1 MLNPFKKG
9 HQYNVAKNSF
19 VIRINLLDGTST
31 EFNLQPNVTGNDCL
45 DKVAQTLEMDLQE
58 VDYHSHTMHHVVEMI
73 RTFCCTPSTMGAFRD
88 CCLAC

>member
-45 DKVAQTLEMDLQE
+45 DKVAQTL
-58 VDYHSHTMHHVVEMI
+58 
-73 RTFCCTPSTMGAFRD
+73 
-88 CCLAC
+88 

>member
-1 MLNPFKKG
+1 MLVFIGKRIGNANTKNMLNPFKKG

-58 VDYHSHTMHHVVEMI
+58 VYDKYMQYI
-73 RTFCCTPSTMGAFRD
+73 IID
-88 CCLAC
+88 II

>member
-1 MLNPFKKG
+1 MCQFFIEYIIGNVITKNMLNPFKKG

-58 VDYHSHTMHHVVEMI
+58 VYD
-73 RTFCCTPSTMGAFRD
+73 
-88 CCLAC
+88 

>member
-1 MLNPFKKG
+1 MITSAVEMLNPFKKG
-9 HQYNVAKNSF
+9 HQYDVAKNSF

-58 VDYHSHTMHHVVEMI
+58 VNGLIEGIMLITQ
-73 RTFCCTPSTMGAFRD
+73 
-88 CCLAC
+88 

>member
-58 VDYHSHTMHHVVEMI
+58 VFTQDIIVHII
-73 RTFCCTPSTMGAFRD
+73 RLLKSNT
-88 CCLAC
+88 LYI

>member
-19 VIRINLLDGTST
+19 VIRIHLLDGTST
-31 EFNLQPNVTGNDCL
+31 EFNLQPNVNGNDCL

-58 VDYHSHTMHHVVEMI
+58 VHDYNRHTIYIIVGI
-73 RTFCCTPSTMGAFRD
+73 
-88 CCLAC
+88 